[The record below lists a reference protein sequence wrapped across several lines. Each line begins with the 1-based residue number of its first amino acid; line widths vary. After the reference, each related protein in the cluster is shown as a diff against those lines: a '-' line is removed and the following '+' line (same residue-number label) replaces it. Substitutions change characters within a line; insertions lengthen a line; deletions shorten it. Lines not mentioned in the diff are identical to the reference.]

1 MPSAISRRHACVQR
15 WLGEPMFLRCSGSPA
30 DGSVEAINTV
40 NFGMAL
46 DLLCLPV
53 SRSPSGRLD
62 LHPQI
67 VIEEDAV
74 PFKLF
79 AQGLAAT
86 ARQPGSFAFLDQ
98 AREQRKTPP
107 RVEA

>member
-1 MPSAISRRHACVQR
+1 MQR

-67 VIEEDAV
+67 VIKEDAV

-79 AQGLAAT
+79 GAMLFTSRG
-86 ARQPGSFAFLDQ
+86 GDCVQ
-98 AREQRKTPP
+98 ARTCLSANSREERL
-107 RVEA
+107 A